1 MANCR
6 ELWKFILKHEGKI
19 ANHPLD
25 RGGFTNK
32 GVTLAVWKLWGK
44 DLDGD
49 GKITVTDLIRMSDE
63 DLYQCILKPHYW
75 DKWRA
80 DDITNQSIA
89 NILVDW
95 VWGSGSWGITIPQKI
110 LGVKDDGIVG
120 KKTLE
125 AVNKYDP
132 MTLFSK
138 IKQERKMFLY
148 RIVIAHPEQKVFLK
162 GWLNRLNDLKY
173 VDK

>member
-95 VWGSGSWGITIPQKI
+95 VWGSGSWGIVIPQRILNVKADGVVGNVTLSALNAAIQKELFKSIWYERKI
-110 LGVKDDGIVG
+110 YLLNLVVKDP
-120 KKTLE
+120 T
-125 AVNKYDP
+125 
-132 MTLFSK
+132 
-138 IKQERKMFLY
+138 
-148 RIVIAHPEQKVFLK
+148 QKVFLN
-162 GWLNRLNDLKY
+162 GWLSRLNDMKY
-173 VDK
+173 ED